1 MIMYF
6 TICATRLLFNIM
18 CNYLIIFLHIFK
30 TITNKCLANEL
41 ILIVSIYN
49 HISISIGNG
58 GGILLHLQVTCMSL
72 LHLQVTCDKRCID
85 K

>member
-1 MIMYF
+1 MIMHF

-18 CNYLIIFLHIFK
+18 YNYLIIFLHIFK

-49 HISISIGNG
+49 YISISI
-58 GGILLHLQVTCMSL
+58 GILLHLQVTCMSL
-72 LHLQVTCDKRCID
+72 LHLQVTCDKRCIY

>member
-18 CNYLIIFLHIFK
+18 CNYLIILLHIFK

-41 ILIVSIYN
+41 IIIVSIYN
-49 HISISIGNG
+49 YISISIWNG

>member
-18 CNYLIIFLHIFK
+18 CYYLTIFLHTFK
-30 TITNKCLANEL
+30 TNKCLANKL

-49 HISISIGNG
+49 YISISIGNG